1 MGKSGSMIIPGILFC
16 IAILALMSVL
26 PGLDEDEE
34 NIREH
39 INDAYVVT
47 ETMNKIKPRLKEQE
61 SRVKSLN
68 KKVMDIMHSH
78 TKDKS
83 SSVKDNI
90 DKAAETGK
98 KP

>member
-1 MGKSGSMIIPGILFC
+1 MGRSGSMIIPGILFC
-16 IAILALMSVL
+16 IAFLALMSVW
-26 PGLDEDEE
+26 PGLDEKGEP
-34 NIREH
+34 IREH
-39 INDAYVVT
+39 MNDAYVVT
-47 ETMNKIKPRLKEQE
+47 QTLNKIKPKLKDQE
-61 SRVKSLN
+61 ARVKALN

-90 DKAAETGK
+90 NKAAETGK